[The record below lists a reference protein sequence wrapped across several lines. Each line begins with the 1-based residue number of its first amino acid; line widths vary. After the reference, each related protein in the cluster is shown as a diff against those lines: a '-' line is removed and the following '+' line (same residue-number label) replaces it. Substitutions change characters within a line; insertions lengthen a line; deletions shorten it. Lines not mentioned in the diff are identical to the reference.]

1 MFSFFSRS
9 NQSKPRPSQLTT
21 ASPSGQGYLEAVP
34 IAEVIAQ
41 APASQLATGWFNN
54 IPVADVV
61 GDRPQAMQINVRLV
75 LPPGVR
81 RHGSASHLRAL
92 TPQEVMHVLMG
103 QLSALMDSKDGPD
116 WTINPAFHPEVNAFI
131 SRHAGNPQFLNK
143 ARALQKNRSPYYAKM
158 VVPGVKRK
166 TILSLGRNTAV
177 APSRQR

>member
-1 MFSFFSRS
+1 VFSFFNGS
-9 NQSKPRPSQLTT
+9 NQSKPRPSQLTA
-21 ASPSGQGYLEAVP
+21 ASPAGQGYVEAVP
-34 IAEVIAQ
+34 IAEVIAE
-41 APASQLATGWFNN
+41 APASQLTTGWFNN

-61 GDRPQAMQINVRLV
+61 GDRQQAMQVNVRPV

-92 TPQEVMHVLMG
+92 TPQEVMHVLIG
-103 QLSALMDSKDGPD
+103 QLSALMDSKDSPD

-131 SRHAGNPQFLNK
+131 ARHAGSPQFVSK
-143 ARALQKNRSPYYAKM
+143 ARALQKNRAPYYAKM

-177 APSRQR
+177 APPRR